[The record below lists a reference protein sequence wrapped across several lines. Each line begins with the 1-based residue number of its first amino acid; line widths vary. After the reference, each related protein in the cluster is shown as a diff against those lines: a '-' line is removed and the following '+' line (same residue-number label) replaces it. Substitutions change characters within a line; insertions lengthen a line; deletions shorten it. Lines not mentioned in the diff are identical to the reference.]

1 LALSAGEFGR
11 TFVGVALE
19 MQTLEKFFGADV
31 GFVGRQSVDGSEGE
45 HDVREGVKMGE
56 EVPRLEDGADVA
68 AVDAE
73 RFSGGRNGFVVD
85 AERSLFGRLQSAD
98 EAQES
103 GFAAAGRSE

>member
-1 LALSAGEFGR
+1 
-11 TFVGVALE
+11 
-19 MQTLEKFFGADV
+19 
-31 GFVGRQSVDGSEGE
+31 
-45 HDVREGVKMGE
+45 MGE
-56 EVPRLEDGADVA
+56 EVPRLEDCADVA

-103 GFAAAGRSE
+103 GFAATGGSEQSENMGEIECGRDVVDHGVVAVALG